1 MKIKLLELDLWLDKK
16 AGWFFTNGRK
26 QYVWIDRIKAKE
38 KKLKKLKKIQNI
50 IKNDK

>member
-26 QYVWIDRIKAKE
+26 QHVWISRIKKKE
-38 KKLKKLKKIQNI
+38 KELKKLKKIQNI